1 MEYKCSSSWA
11 STDDILTAIIFY
23 SPSEIQTLNHFQKPP
38 FIIYIKGQ
46 QQEISA
52 QTEPD
57 YAVKKLKNYIFYNV

>member
-1 MEYKCSSSWA
+1 M
-11 STDDILTAIIFY
+11 IFY

-57 YAVKKLKNYIFYNV
+57 YAVKKLTNYIFYNV